1 MNVAFP
7 SAAIIGT
14 GLIGRGWAVV
24 FARAGWKVRLWDRDR
39 SASSD
44 AAGFVAEA
52 IDDLAA
58 LGMIGNAEDAKAAVT
73 VADTLEDAVA
83 GVSYVQESLP
93 EDRDVKNGI
102 FREMDGAAAAATL
115 IGSSTSTM
123 PGTSFLSDIPG
134 KKRCIVAHPANPP
147 HLMPVVEIVPAPWND
162 EAMVGQVRDL
172 LSSVGQ
178 VPVIVRKE
186 IVGFVMNRLQTALV
200 NESVALVAA
209 EVIAP
214 EDLDAVV
221 KHSLGLRWAFMGPFE
236 TMDLNAP
243 SGFLDYATRYGRHYQ
258 QMGQELLV
266 TQPWPD
272 ETLEKIENSRRMA
285 VEGDAI
291 QRRMRWRDNA
301 LMRLLALKRKLDN
314 GKQDGQ

>member
-1 MNVAFP
+1 MSVASP

-24 FARAGWKVRLWDRDR
+24 FARAGWQVRLWDRDR
-39 SASSD
+39 GARSD
-44 AAGFVAEA
+44 AAGFVADA
-52 IDDLAA
+52 IDDLAEF
-58 LGMIGNAEDAKAAVT
+58 GMIGNAGASVT
-73 VADTLEDAVA
+73 VADTLEEAVA

-93 EDRDVKNGI
+93 EDRDIKNAI
-102 FREMDGAAAAATL
+102 FRDLDAAAAAETL

-134 KKRCIVAHPANPP
+134 RKRCIVAHPANPP

-209 EVIAP
+209 DVIAP

-236 TMDLNAP
+236 TMDMNAP
-243 SGFLDYATRYGRHYQ
+243 AGFLDYATRYGRHYQ

-266 TQPWPD
+266 TNPWPH
-272 ETLEKIENSRRMA
+272 ETLEKIEKSRRSA
-285 VEGDAI
+285 VETDAI
-291 QRRMRWRDNA
+291 QSRMRWRDKA
-301 LMRLLALKRKLDN
+301 LMQLLALKKKLDN
-314 GKQDGQ
+314 AKQDSQ